1 MTATHDP
8 HEGLDVVER
17 VEPPA
22 STINDSIV
30 VLTSVGAGLI
40 SLVFSIGLLTGAP
53 IQVYGGALAVALMLL
68 AVAVRRYF
76 SARYPDITAVEP
88 RTEPGGDSDAP
99 ISDVAPVAGRRSFL
113 SRALIG
119 ATGVLGLSLLAPVTS
134 LGPSPGD
141 VLRRTRWA
149 KGVRLVTGAG
159 EPVRP
164 VDVAAGGISTIW
176 PEGAIGH
183 ERSAVLLLRLQQAA
197 QEPTRLDWIV
207 NDLVAYSKVCTH
219 AGCPVALYRERDNA
233 LFCPCHQ
240 STFDPSRGAAPTF
253 GPAARALPQ
262 LPLGTDSAGYLVALD
277 DFSAQVGPALP
288 RG

>member
-1 MTATHDP
+1 MTSTRKPDD
-8 HEGLDVVER
+8 GLDVVER
-17 VEPPA
+17 IEPPA
-22 STINDSIV
+22 SAINDSIV
-30 VLTSVGAGLI
+30 TLTSIGAAVLSVVFSAGL
-40 SLVFSIGLLTGAP
+40 LLGAP

-76 SARYPDITAVEP
+76 SARYPDVTAVEP
-88 RTEPGGDSDAP
+88 RSAPGDDDVAL
-99 ISDVAPVAGRRSFL
+99 SDVPAVEGRRPFL
-113 SRALIG
+113 TRMLIAAAG
-119 ATGVLGLSLLAPVTS
+119 IMGISLLAPVTS

-149 KGVRLVTGAG
+149 RGVRLVTGTG
-159 EPVRP
+159 DLVRP
-164 VDVAAGGISTIW
+164 LDVAAGGISTIW

-183 ERSAVLLLRLQQAA
+183 ERSAVLLLRLQQPA

-207 NDLVAYSKVCTH
+207 DDLIAYSKVCTH

-240 STFDPSRGAAPTF
+240 STFDPSRGAIPTF

-262 LPLGTDSAGYLVALD
+262 LPLGTDSAGYLIAMD
-277 DFSAQVGPALP
+277 DFTAQVGPALP